1 MKIAIHNQQFIR
13 MNPKMANRHGLIT
26 GATGTGKTVTLKVLA
41 EQFSEIGVPVFLQDM
56 KGDLT
61 GFIEP
66 GKDSNK
72 FQERMKLIGLDQTSF
87 TPYPTTFWDIFGESG
102 HPVRTTISDMGP
114 LMLSKLLD
122 LNDVQTSVLYSV
134 FQYVDQEGLLLL
146 DFKDLMETINFI
158 SIHKKSLPDEYK
170 TISSASIG
178 AIKRKL
184 MVLKEEGIEN
194 FFGEPAL
201 DIKDLMTVDPLGR
214 GMINVLSSSRLAMSP
229 NLYSTFLLW
238 LLSELFEEL
247 NEVGDL
253 DQPRL
258 VFFFDEAHL
267 LFDEMS
273 DYLLD
278 KFEQV
283 VKLIRS
289 KGVGVYFIT
298 QTPLD
303 IPDSILGQLGNRI
316 QHALRA
322 YTPRD
327 KKAVDTAA
335 ETFRQ
340 NPKFETASVITHL
353 GVGEALLS
361 FLDEKGVPGIVE
373 KAYIMPPRSKIG
385 PASNPE
391 LLAHHIKISDLGK
404 KYNQAFDR
412 HSAYEMLKQK
422 SDNLADRRQT
432 GKATKPAKDVEK
444 SAPPQKGNDQAGFF
458 ETLLNGTSRKSRRS
472 DSTMEKFLKSTASS
486 IGTQAGR
493 AIVRGILGSLT
504 K

>member
-1 MKIAIHNQQFIR
+1 MKIGIKNKEFVSMA
-13 MNPKMANRHGLIT
+13 PKMANRHGLVT

-41 EQFSEIGVPVFLQDM
+41 EQFSEIGVPVFLQDV

-61 GFIEP
+61 GFIEK
-66 GKDSNK
+66 GSESKR
-72 FQERMKLIGLDQTSF
+72 FRERLDLIGLESTEF
-87 TPYPTTFWDIFGESG
+87 TTYPTTFWDIFGKEG
-102 HPVRTTISDMGP
+102 HPVRTTVSDMGP

-122 LNDVQTSVLYSV
+122 LNDVQTSVLYTL
-134 FQYVDQEGLLLL
+134 FNYVDDEGLLLL
-146 DFKDLMETINFI
+146 DFKDLTETINFV
-158 SIHKKSLPDEYK
+158 SLHKKELSDEYK

-184 MVLKEEGIEN
+184 MVLEQEGIEN

-201 DIKDLMTVDPLGR
+201 DINDLMVVDNLGR
-214 GMINVLSSSRLAMSP
+214 GMINVLASSQLSMSP
-229 NLYSTFLLW
+229 SLYSTFLLW

-247 NEVGDL
+247 DEVGDV
-253 DQPRL
+253 DKPRL

-267 LFDEMS
+267 LFNDMS
-273 DYLLD
+273 DYLLE

-289 KGVGVYFIT
+289 KGIGVYFIT

-303 IPDSILGQLGNRI
+303 IPDSVLGQLGNRV

-335 ETFRQ
+335 DTFRQ
-340 NPKFETASVITHL
+340 NPAFDTAEVITNL

-361 FLDEKGVPGIVE
+361 FLDEKGIPSIVE
-373 KAYIMPPRSKIG
+373 QAYIMPPKSKIG
-385 PASNPE
+385 PVSDPE
-391 LLAHHIKISDLGK
+391 TLKQYIGMSYIGN
-404 KYNQAFDR
+404 KYNQSIDR
-412 HSAYEMLKQK
+412 PSAYEMLTQ
-422 SDNLADRRQT
+422 
-432 GKATKPAKDVEK
+432 KATRLAEK
-444 SAPPQKGNDQAGFF
+444 KEKEDESVKRESSKKASKQEEQSMFGSILKNATKKG
-458 ETLLNGTSRKSRRS
+458 RRS
-472 DSTMEKFLKSTASS
+472 ASPMEKFLKSTASS

-493 AIVRGILGSLT
+493 ALVRGILGSLT

>member
-1 MKIAIHNQQFIR
+1 MKIGIQNNEFVS
-13 MNPKMANRHGLIT
+13 MVPKMANRHGLIT

-41 EQFSEIGVPVFLQDM
+41 EQFSELGVPVFLQDV

-61 GFIEP
+61 GFIEE
-66 GKDSNK
+66 GSESKR
-72 FQERMKLIGLDQTSF
+72 FRERLDLIGLESAAF
-87 TPYPTTFWDIFGESG
+87 TTYPTTFWDIFGKEG
-102 HPVRTTISDMGP
+102 HPVRTTVSDMGP
-114 LMLSKLLD
+114 LMISKLLD
-122 LNDVQTSVLYSV
+122 LNDVQTSVLYTL
-134 FQYVDQEGLLLL
+134 FNYVDEEGLLLL
-146 DFKDLMETINFI
+146 DFKDLMATINFV
-158 SIHKKSLPDEYK
+158 SLHKKELPDEYR

-184 MVLKEEGIEN
+184 MILEQEGIEN

-201 DIKDLMTVDPLGR
+201 DIKDLMVVDNLGR
-214 GMINVLSSSRLAMSP
+214 GMINVLASSQLSMSP
-229 NLYSTFLLW
+229 SLYSTFLLW

-247 NEVGDL
+247 DEVGDVEK
-253 DQPRL
+253 PRL

-267 LFDEMS
+267 IFDDMS
-273 DYLLD
+273 EYLLE

-303 IPDSILGQLGNRI
+303 IPDSVLGQLGNRV

-335 ETFRQ
+335 DTFRQ
-340 NPKFETASVITHL
+340 NPDFDTADVITNL

-361 FLDEKGVPGIVE
+361 FLDEKGIPGIVE
-373 KAYIMPPRSKIG
+373 RAYIMPPKSKIG
-385 PASNPE
+385 PASDPE
-391 LLAHHIKISDLGK
+391 ALKRYIGMSYIGT
-404 KYNQAFDR
+404 KYNQSVDR
-412 HSAYEMLKQK
+412 PSAYEMLTQKAEHLAAKKEETEKQTKQK
-422 SDNLADRRQT
+422 SVKRTPEPEKESMLGNIF
-432 GKATKPAKDVEK
+432 KSATK
-444 SAPPQKGNDQAGFF
+444 KG
-458 ETLLNGTSRKSRRS
+458 RRS

-493 AIVRGILGSLT
+493 ALVRGILGSLT